1 MELTTQHWEYLYGRP
16 VSTGLFKFQA
26 DDFQVTEDLGYEP
39 TGDGEHQYVFI
50 EKENTNTAFLAEQ
63 LARYTGLPLRQVTYA
78 GRKDKYAVTRQW
90 FGLHAPGKPDFDFSD
105 WNLEG
110 VKVLKQT
117 RHNKKL
123 KTGQLKGNAF
133 QIQLRQVNNIEAVE
147 ETLAQ
152 IATRGVPN
160 YYGEQ
165 RFGVMRMNDQGE
177 VMRGGNLVLA
187 ERMVQG
193 ETIRHRNKRSMA
205 LSALRSWLF
214 NEVVSTRLA
223 KQQFNDVLP
232 GDALALTGSNSFFV
246 DDGTDS
252 TLQQRYESGDLSPTA
267 PQWGAG
273 RVPSEGE
280 AQALELAVAG
290 AHPRVSTFL
299 STAGFEQERRAIKI
313 WPEQLEWLGKGDTL
327 TVSFSLPSGCFATSV
342 LRECI
347 DMVTPINSV

>member
-1 MELTTQHWEYLYGRP
+1 MELTTQHWDYLYGRP

-39 TGDGEHQYVFI
+39 TGDGEHQFVFI

-105 WNLEG
+105 WQLEG
-110 VKVLKQT
+110 VKVLKHT

-123 KTGQLKGNAF
+123 KTGQLRGNAF

-152 IATRGVPN
+152 IARHGVPN

-187 ERMVQG
+187 ERMIQG

-214 NEVVSTRLA
+214 NEVVSTRLSN
-223 KQQFNDVLP
+223 QQFNQVLP
-232 GDALALTGSNSFFV
+232 GDALALTGSNSFFI
-246 DDGTDS
+246 DDGSDTR
-252 TLQQRYESGDLSPTA
+252 LQQRYASGDLSPTA

-273 RVPSEGE
+273 SVPSEGE
-280 AQALELAVAG
+280 ARALEQAVAD
-290 AHPRVSTFL
+290 ANPAVSNFL
-299 STAGFEQERRAIKI
+299 ATAGFAQERRAIKI

-327 TVSFSLPSGCFATSV
+327 TLSFSLPSGCFATSV
-342 LRECI
+342 LRECV